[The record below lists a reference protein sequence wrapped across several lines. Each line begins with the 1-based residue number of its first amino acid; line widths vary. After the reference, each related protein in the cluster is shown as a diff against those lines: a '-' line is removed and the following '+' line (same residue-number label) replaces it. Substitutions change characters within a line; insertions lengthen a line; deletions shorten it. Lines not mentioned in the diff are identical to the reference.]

1 MVLTYHK
8 LRPFTGPEY
17 LTDPHSLTIT
27 AHVAYNFDPGFNVKC
42 DISIFLYGKTI
53 YNFGRKDNQLHQD
66 FWNRALALKDIGCF
80 GLT

>member
-8 LRPFTGPEY
+8 LRPFQATNY
-17 LTDPHSLTIT
+17 LSDPHSLTIT
-27 AHVAYNFDPGFNVKC
+27 AHATYSFDPGFSVKN

-53 YNFGRKDNQLHQD
+53 YNFGRKDSELHQE
-66 FWNRALALKDIGCF
+66 FFKRALALKDIGCF